1 MEINFL
7 KKRAEEFLKTSE
19 YHFREGMY
27 ELTTFDLEQSLQLFL
42 KYTIYLKNRNYPP
55 THSLKSLFKILG
67 ETYNV
72 EKNLEEITKDKIHL
86 ISNLEQAYISSRYL
100 PFYYTK
106 EEVLEMRDFVNKII
120 KFLEDLWEK
129 I

>member
-42 KYTIYLKNRNYPP
+42 KYTIYLKIEII
-55 THSLKSLFKILG
+55 HQHILLKAFL
-67 ETYNV
+67 
-72 EKNLEEITKDKIHL
+72 
-86 ISNLEQAYISSRYL
+86 
-100 PFYYTK
+100 
-106 EEVLEMRDFVNKII
+106 
-120 KFLEDLWEK
+120 KFLEKL
-129 I
+129 IM